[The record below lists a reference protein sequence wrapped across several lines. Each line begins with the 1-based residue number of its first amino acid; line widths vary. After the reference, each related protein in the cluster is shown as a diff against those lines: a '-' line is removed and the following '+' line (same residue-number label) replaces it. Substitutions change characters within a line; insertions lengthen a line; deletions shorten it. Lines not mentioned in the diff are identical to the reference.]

1 MPAASVVVTATFTA
15 AVLGLGGVVF
25 GLLLSQ
31 HDSAFESGEMLVL
44 MHTREFVTFGSR
56 PRTREAS

>member
-31 HDSAFESGEMLVL
+31 HDSAFESG
-44 MHTREFVTFGSR
+44 RCWC
-56 PRTREAS
+56 